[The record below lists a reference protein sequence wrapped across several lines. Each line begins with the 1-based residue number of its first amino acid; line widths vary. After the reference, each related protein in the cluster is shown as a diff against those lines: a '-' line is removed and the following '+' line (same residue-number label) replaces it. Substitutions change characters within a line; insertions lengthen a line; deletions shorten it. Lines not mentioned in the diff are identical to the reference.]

1 MRYLFTVQRYHDEI
15 VGGSESATKQLAE
28 RLVADGHQVD
38 VVTSCSIDHRT
49 WSNELDRG
57 ITELNGVRLHRLP
70 THYERTARNFE
81 RLNQRMMSPG
91 GAMPWEQTLWSRRLG
106 PNLKGLD
113 LWIDGHAADYDLA
126 ISMTYMYP
134 TSSIGLPLLSRR
146 VPTLMF
152 PTAHD
157 ESAYRMPLFRSLA
170 LLASGIACL
179 TPEEEGLVHRVSK
192 PNCPISTI
200 GLGFNSLL
208 KVDGRFLPNELRDS
222 RYLVAVGRVDFG
234 KGTSDLLDLF
244 RNYKNRFP
252 SDLKLAL
259 VGESAVEEDDVIP
272 LGFCSEEQKQAVL
285 KYSEALVHPSFLE
298 SFSIVL
304 CEAWL
309 QGRPVLVNSLCDVT
323 LGQVQRSGG
332 GLGFASQLEFDH
344 LVNSVLDNESLA
356 IHLGQKGRRYVTET
370 YDWQQVMSR
379 FHDLSTKAIQY
390 FEQPLV
396 KHAVTQ

>member
-1 MRYLFTVQRYHDEI
+1 
-15 VGGSESATKQLAE
+15 
-28 RLVADGHQVD
+28 
-38 VVTSCSIDHRT
+38 
-49 WSNELDRG
+49 
-57 ITELNGVRLHRLP
+57 
-70 THYERTARNFE
+70 
-81 RLNQRMMSPG
+81 
-91 GAMPWEQTLWSRRLG
+91 MPWEQTLWSRRLG
-106 PNLKGLD
+106 PNLNGFEI
-113 LWIDGHAADYDLA
+113 WIDKHAAQYDLA

-157 ESAYRMPLFRSLA
+157 ESAYRMQLFRSLA

-179 TPEEEGLVHRVSK
+179 TPEEEDLVHRVSK
-192 PNCPISTI
+192 PSCPISTV
-200 GLGFNSLL
+200 GLGFNSLPT
-208 KVDGRFLPNELRDS
+208 VDDRFLPNELQDS

-234 KGTSDLLDLF
+234 KGTSDLVDLF

-259 VGESAVEEDDVIP
+259 VGESAFEEDDVIP

-285 KYSEALVHPSFLE
+285 KHSEALVHPSFLE

-323 LGQVQRSGG
+323 LGQVRRSGG
-332 GLGFASQLEFDH
+332 GLGFASQLEFDQSI
-344 LVNSVLDNESLA
+344 NSLLSNKFLA
-356 IHLGQKGRRYVTET
+356 TDLGQKGRRYVLET
-370 YDWQQVMSR
+370 YDWAQVMSR

-390 FEQPLV
+390 FEEPLV
-396 KHAVTQ
+396 RHAITQ

>member
-15 VGGSESATKQLAE
+15 VGGSEAATKQLAE

-38 VVTSCSIDHRT
+38 VLTSCSIDHRT

-57 ITELNGVRLHRLP
+57 VSELNGVRVHRLP
-70 THYERTARNFE
+70 THYERTSRNFE
-81 RLNQRMMSPG
+81 RLNERMMSPS
-91 GAMPWEQTLWSRRLG
+91 GAMPWEQMLWSRRLG
-106 PNLKGLD
+106 PNLNGFE
-113 LWIDGHAADYDLA
+113 LWIDEHAAQYDLA
-126 ISMTYMYP
+126 ISMTYLYP

-146 VPTLMF
+146 VPALMF

-179 TPEEEGLVHRVSK
+179 TPEEEVLVLEASK
-192 PNCPISTI
+192 PRCPISTV
-200 GLGFNSLL
+200 GLGFNPLPAVSE
-208 KVDGRFLPNELRDS
+208 RFLPNELRDS
-222 RYLVAVGRVDFG
+222 RYLVAIGRVDFG
-234 KGTSDLLDLF
+234 KGTSDLVDLF

-259 VGESAVEEDDVIP
+259 VGESAFKENDVIP

-285 KYSEALVHPSFLE
+285 KHSEALVHPSFLE

-332 GLGFASQLEFDH
+332 GLWFASQLEFDDS
-344 LVNSVLDNESLA
+344 VNSLLTNESLA
-356 IHLGQKGRRYVTET
+356 NYLGQKGRRYVAET
-370 YDWQQVMSR
+370 YDWAQVIGR

-390 FEQPLV
+390 FQQPPIV
-396 KHAVTQ
+396 QAIV